1 MRPLIEE
8 CKLLWEVGHPTYDSH
23 KNEMFQMHAMIVGT
37 ISDFPARGMLSG
49 NVVRGY
55 KACPEC
61 LSSQGC
67 SNHCNKI
74 VRMGHRAYLP
84 HDHPWRIDTGAFD
97 GTEERGVEP
106 HRWSGEEI
114 LAVLDE
120 YDFGQL
126 SNHPDIVA
134 RIPERPD
141 RYKFWTHKSIFWEL
155 PYWSTLLIRHYLD
168 VMHIEKN
175 VCDSVVG
182 TVLNLEGKTKDGP
195 KARVDLKKMG
205 IRKHLWLK
213 EGKKKMHWAPY
224 TVKPDQKTQIFK
236 WMSCVTYP
244 SGVAGN
250 IARCVNLRENKI
262 YGLKSHDCHILLQ
275 RLFPVFIRPFLH
287 RQVNLWLKLRLTC
300 RKWILY

>member
-106 HRWSGEEI
+106 HRWSGDEI

-134 RIPERPD
+134 RKPERPD
-141 RYKFWTHKSIFWEL
+141 RYK
-155 PYWSTLLIRHYLD
+155 LLY
-168 VMHIEKN
+168 N
-175 VCDSVVG
+175 
-182 TVLNLEGKTKDGP
+182 
-195 KARVDLKKMG
+195 
-205 IRKHLWLK
+205 
-213 EGKKKMHWAPY
+213 
-224 TVKPDQKTQIFK
+224 F
-236 WMSCVTYP
+236 
-244 SGVAGN
+244 
-250 IARCVNLRENKI
+250 
-262 YGLKSHDCHILLQ
+262 
-275 RLFPVFIRPFLH
+275 FI
-287 RQVNLWLKLRLTC
+287 
-300 RKWILY
+300 

>member
-97 GTEERGVEP
+97 GTEERGV
-106 HRWSGEEI
+106 
-114 LAVLDE
+114 D
-120 YDFGQL
+120 
-126 SNHPDIVA
+126 
-134 RIPERPD
+134 RIDGR
-141 RYKFWTHKSIFWEL
+141 
-155 PYWSTLLIRHYLD
+155 
-168 VMHIEKN
+168 
-175 VCDSVVG
+175 
-182 TVLNLEGKTKDGP
+182 GK
-195 KARVDLKKMG
+195 R
-205 IRKHLWLK
+205 
-213 EGKKKMHWAPY
+213 
-224 TVKPDQKTQIFK
+224 F
-236 WMSCVTYP
+236 
-244 SGVAGN
+244 
-250 IARCVNLRENKI
+250 
-262 YGLKSHDCHILLQ
+262 
-275 RLFPVFIRPFLH
+275 
-287 RQVNLWLKLRLTC
+287 
-300 RKWILY
+300 